1 MDKVKIKA
9 QYGCDTFSL
18 SSSGNIIKS
27 NENLLYY
34 AGNRLRL
41 YSFNSNESKGE
52 WDCDLL

>member
-1 MDKVKIKA
+1 MDKVRIKA

-41 YSFNSNESKGE
+41 YSFNSNESKGG
-52 WDCDLL
+52 